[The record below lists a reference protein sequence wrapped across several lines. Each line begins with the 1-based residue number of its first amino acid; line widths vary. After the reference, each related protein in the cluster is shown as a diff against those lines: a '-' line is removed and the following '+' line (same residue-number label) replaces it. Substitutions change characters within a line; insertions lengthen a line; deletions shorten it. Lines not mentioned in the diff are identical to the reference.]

1 MFDIGFAEMLII
13 GVVAL
18 LVIGPERL
26 PSVARKAGH
35 YYSRIR
41 RYVTNVR
48 ADVEREFRTD
58 ELQAML
64 QKQQDELQSLK
75 EAVNDTRRDIGTDEI
90 EQSVKEAGQALN
102 DSLSGDTAE
111 KKADNASKAESTLP

>member
-75 EAVNDTRRDIGTDEI
+75 EVVNDTRRDIGTDEI

-102 DSLSGDTAE
+102 DSLSSDSTKDNAD
-111 KKADNASKAESTLP
+111 KTNKADSTLP

>member
-75 EAVNDTRRDIGTDEI
+75 EVVNDTRRDIGTDEI
-90 EQSVKEAGQALN
+90 EKSVKEAGQALN
-102 DSLSGDTAE
+102 DSIAADSVE
-111 KKADNASKAESTLP
+111 SKADQPNKADSTLP